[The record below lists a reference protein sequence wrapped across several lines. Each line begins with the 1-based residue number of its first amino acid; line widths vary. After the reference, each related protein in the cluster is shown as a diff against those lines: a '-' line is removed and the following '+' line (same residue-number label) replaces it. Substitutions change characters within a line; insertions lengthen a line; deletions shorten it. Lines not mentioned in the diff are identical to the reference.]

1 MVVLPLGESTQQS
14 TTKATSTARKVVAMT
29 AKATTKAGRVTA
41 AGAMRVTVTTAA
53 TVATMTPNGDE
64 ENKDSNS
71 KNRDNAMMKLT
82 TTT

>member
-1 MVVLPLGESTQQS
+1 
-14 TTKATSTARKVVAMT
+14 
-29 AKATTKAGRVTA
+29 
-41 AGAMRVTVTTAA
+41 VTTAA